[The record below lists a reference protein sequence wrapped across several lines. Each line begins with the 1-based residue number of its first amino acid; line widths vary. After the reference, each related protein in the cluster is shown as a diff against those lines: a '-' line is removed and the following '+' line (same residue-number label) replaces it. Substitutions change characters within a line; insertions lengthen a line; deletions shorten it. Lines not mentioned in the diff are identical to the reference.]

1 MAIGN
6 LIKEK
11 RQSLNFTQEDL
22 AQKLSVSRSTI
33 SNWETER
40 NYPDIKMIV
49 TISDTLDI
57 SLDQL
62 LRGETE
68 MLEAFAE
75 DTQVRKKLSKKI
87 NVLYCVLGVVL
98 SVGIGVFYQTKKI
111 QPITN
116 SEQIKAIE
124 MVDGK
129 LQIDTNLPF
138 YRSVTSYMMNPSFRD
153 EAIIEI
159 YLDSR
164 VDWTFK
170 NENTV
175 KIDMNEWEELKNA
188 REIDVMGV
196 DGKPVAG
203 MNFSKK

>member
-1 MAIGN
+1 M
-6 LIKEK
+6 
-11 RQSLNFTQEDL
+11 

-87 NVLYCVLGVVL
+87 KVLYCVLGVVL
-98 SVGIGVFYQTKKI
+98 LVGVGGFYQTKKI

-129 LQIDTNLPF
+129 VQIDTNLPF

-153 EAIIEI
+153 KDIIEI
-159 YLDSR
+159 YLDSSI
-164 VDWTFK
+164 DWTFK
-170 NENTV
+170 NEKTV
-175 KIDMNEWEELKNA
+175 KIDVNEWEESKNV
-188 REIDVMGV
+188 REFLVMGA
-196 DGKPVAG
+196 DGEPLSGA
-203 MNFSKK
+203 NFSKK

>member
-68 MLEAFAE
+68 MLDEFAE
-75 DTQVRKKLSKKI
+75 DTQVRKKLNKKI
-87 NVLYCVLGVVL
+87 KVLYCVLGVVL
-98 SVGIGVFYQTKKI
+98 LVGIGVFYQVRKI

-153 EAIIEI
+153 EEIIEI

-175 KIDMNEWEELKNA
+175 KIDVNEWEELKNA
-188 REIDVMGV
+188 REIYVMGV